1 MCAANGRN
9 GGGVGSRRSL
19 GDDVF
24 LDLKR
29 LTREIGLVTC
39 DVSD

>member
-9 GGGVGSRRSL
+9 EGGVGSRRFL

-24 LDLKR
+24 LDLKDS
-29 LTREIGLVTC
+29 REIGLVTC